1 LLPINPPTH
10 LQRSNKEDILIDL
23 ILRNACLQKEET
35 NLDLAIDT
43 GLIIDRGPNLDYIA
57 RQELDLDGQL
67 LIPGFVES
75 HLHLDVA
82 LMNVWT
88 RPGRPAPFSHPRELN
103 ESMEQ
108 RRRSFTRE
116 DIERR
121 AGAALELASRHGV
134 TALRAQCHVDTEI
147 GLKHVE
153 ALQSVKEKYAGRVT
167 VQIVAFPQQGLLRD
181 PNTVSLFH
189 EAFRVG
195 ADVMGGASNLDN
207 NLQGHVDV
215 KGHVDTAFKLAMAL
229 DVDLDIHA
237 DLGIPDRVELDDL
250 EVVHIARRA
259 IEYGYQGRV
268 TVGHVC
274 ALGSAVPEVAQQAI
288 ALMKEAGLSVV
299 SQPDLYRLGREDT
312 HHVRRGLTPVKAL
325 LAAGV
330 NVTYASNNVRD
341 AFRPLGNFDLLEEG
355 LILAYGAH
363 MDTVEELNTLL
374 RMSTYN
380 GAKALRLENYGLEKG
395 CQADL
400 VVLEAP
406 SASAAVVNQAEK
418 LYVFKAGRLM
428 AANRV
433 VNQLCNGTLAG
444 PYLNFGGD

>member
-1 LLPINPPTH
+1 M
-10 LQRSNKEDILIDL
+10 IDL
-23 ILRNACLQKEET
+23 ILRNANLQDEET
-35 NLDLAIDT
+35 NLDLAIDD
-43 GLIIDRGPNLDYIA
+43 GLIIDRGPHLDYIA
-57 RQELDLDGQL
+57 RQEFDLKGHL

-75 HLHLDVA
+75 HLHLDIA
-82 LMNVWT
+82 LMNSWEQ
-88 RPGRPAPFSHPRELN
+88 PGRPEPYVSHYGLN
-103 ESMEQ
+103 EAMERRRRAFTRQDIEQ
-108 RRRSFTRE
+108 R
-116 DIERR
+116 
-121 AGAALELASRHGV
+121 AGTALELASRHGV

-153 ALQSVKEKYAGRVT
+153 ALRSVKEKYAGRVT
-167 VQIVAFPQQGLLRD
+167 VQIVGFPQQGLRRD
-181 PNTVSLFH
+181 PKTIDLYR

-195 ADVMGGASNLDN
+195 VDVMGCASNLDRDA
-207 NLQGHVDV
+207 QGNVD
-215 KGHVDTAFKLAMAL
+215 FKRHIDAALDVAMEL

-237 DLGIPDRVELDDL
+237 DLGIPQTVELDEL
-250 EVVHIARRA
+250 EVVYVARRA
-259 IEYGYQGRV
+259 IERGYQGRV
-268 TVGHVC
+268 TAGHVC
-274 ALGSAVPEVAQQAI
+274 ALGSALPEVAEQAI
-288 ALMKEAGLSVV
+288 EIMKEAQVSVV

-312 HHVRRGLTPVKAL
+312 YHVRRGLTRVKEL

-341 AFRPLGNFDLLEEG
+341 ALRPLGNFDLLEEG

-380 GAKALRLENYGLEKG
+380 GAKALRLQNYGLEKG

-400 VVLEAP
+400 VVLDAP

-433 VNQLCNGTLAG
+433 INQLYNGSLAG

>member
-1 LLPINPPTH
+1 
-10 LQRSNKEDILIDL
+10 LIDL
-23 ILRNACLQKEET
+23 ILRNACLEDAEV
-35 NLDLAIDT
+35 NLDLAIDD
-43 GLIIDRGPNLDYIA
+43 GIIIDRGPSLDYIA
-57 RQELDLDGQL
+57 RQEIDLGGQL

-75 HLHLDVA
+75 HLHLDIA
-82 LMNVWT
+82 LMNSWEQ
-88 RPGRPAPFSHPRELN
+88 PGRPEPYVSHYGLN
-103 ESMEQ
+103 DAME
-108 RRRSFTRE
+108 RRRRVFTRQ

-121 AGAALELASRHGV
+121 AGTALELASRHGV

-167 VQIVAFPQQGLLRD
+167 VQIVGFPQQGLLRD
-181 PNTVSLFH
+181 PNTIDLYR

-195 ADVMGGASNLDN
+195 VDVMGCASNLDRDA
-207 NLQGHVDV
+207 QGNIDYQRHID
-215 KGHVDTAFKLAMAL
+215 AALELAMEL

-237 DLGIPDRVELDDL
+237 DLGIPQTIELDDF
-250 EVVHIARRA
+250 EVVYVARRA
-259 IEYGYQGRV
+259 IECGYQGRV
-268 TVGHVC
+268 TAGHVC
-274 ALGSAVPEVAQQAI
+274 ALGSALPEVAQQAI
-288 ALMKEAGLSVV
+288 EILAEAQVSVV

-312 HHVRRGLTPVKAL
+312 HHVRRGLTRVKEL

-341 AFRPLGNFDLLEEG
+341 ALRPLGNFDLLEEG

-380 GAKALRLENYGLEKG
+380 GAKALRLQEYGLEKG

-400 VVLEAP
+400 VVLDAP
-406 SASAAVVNQAEK
+406 SASAAIVNQAEK
-418 LYVFKAGRLM
+418 RYIFKAGRLM
-428 AANRV
+428 AANQVINR
-433 VNQLCNGTLAG
+433 LYNGTSAG